1 MKHVRTLTMLL
12 LTAAVP
18 ALAQLPTPSSG
29 NNNVGDRVG
38 AANRTQNEQQQL
50 QKPSTLPNQV
60 GNKDQTKPP
69 TAPAN
74 AVQPAGKRQPQAK
87 SKEEYDAYAA
97 LIQLTDAAAM
107 EKAAD
112 EFVAKYPDSELKG
125 AVYQRTMAAYQTTG
139 NDDKTLDMGHKAIT
153 YNPDDPAVLVSMAEL
168 IAGKTRET
176 DLDKDDR
183 LAEATKYAN
192 HALETVTDYPAPPS
206 MPPEQVAKIKDE
218 MRGSA
223 YSALGM
229 ADFTN
234 KKYDSSI
241 ANFNKSIEATKDNPD
256 PTVYLRLT
264 LAYDK
269 NGQYPEGLEAAKK
282 TLAIP
287 GVPQQISNLATN
299 EKNRLEKL
307 SAGMIKPAT
316 APATPA
322 PTSPQPQS
330 VQPH

>member
-1 MKHVRTLTMLL
+1 MKNICNLL
-12 LTAAVP
+12 LLVLLAAITAV
-18 ALAQLPTPSSG
+18 AQATPSPG
-29 NNNVGDRVG
+29 NGNLGDRVG
-38 AANRTQNEQQQL
+38 AVNRSQNEQQQL
-50 QKPSTLPNQV
+50 QKPSTQPQQV
-60 GNKDQTKPP
+60 GGKQQTQ
-69 TAPAN
+69 AAAQPA
-74 AVQPAGKRQPQAK
+74 QPPAGKRQPQAK
-87 SKEEYDAYAA
+87 TKEEFDAYTA

-107 EKAAD
+107 EKASD
-112 EFVAKYPDSELKG
+112 DFVAKFPDSELKG
-125 AVYQRTMAAYQTTG
+125 AVYQRTMAAYQSAG
-139 NDDKTLDMGHKAIT
+139 NDEKTIDMGHKAIA

-192 HALETVTDYPAPPS
+192 HALETVTDFPAPPS

-229 ADFTN
+229 VAFTN
-234 KKYDSSI
+234 KKYPESI
-241 ANFNKSIEATKDNPD
+241 QNFNKSIDVTKDNPD

-264 LAYDK
+264 IAYDK
-269 NGQYPEGLEAAKK
+269 AGQYNEGLDMAKK
-282 TLAIP
+282 TLALP
-287 GVPQQISNLATN
+287 GVSQQISTLATN

-307 SAGMIKPAT
+307 TANSIKPVT
-316 APATPA
+316 ASPA
-322 PTSPQPQS
+322 PTSPQPQA